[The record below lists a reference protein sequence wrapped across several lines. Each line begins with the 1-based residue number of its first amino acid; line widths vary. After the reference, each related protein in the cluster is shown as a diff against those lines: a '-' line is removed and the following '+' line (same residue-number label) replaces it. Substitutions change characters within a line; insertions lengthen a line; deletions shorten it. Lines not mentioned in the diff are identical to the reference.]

1 MRVFY
6 MYYIRFIMRELIYTP
21 VYTEKKSLYSYL
33 SCHTRKVFFR
43 DFAINRP
50 INLFCEIF
58 GHLITALKFLNFHI
72 ADHPSAYLR
81 SSTTL
86 KYISNMFACWISIF
100 HKNIDCSSY
109 NSKLTRLKTTHLS
122 CWICNIF
129 FLDQIQK

>member
-1 MRVFY
+1 MNVYLNKFLNVNIADFIICLRGKKHQLSPFASLIVF
-6 MYYIRFIMRELIYTP
+6 YYIRFIMRELIYTP

-72 ADHPSAYLR
+72 ADHPSTYLR

-86 KYISNMFACWISIF
+86 KYISNMFAC
-100 HKNIDCSSY
+100 
-109 NSKLTRLKTTHLS
+109 
-122 CWICNIF
+122 
-129 FLDQIQK
+129 